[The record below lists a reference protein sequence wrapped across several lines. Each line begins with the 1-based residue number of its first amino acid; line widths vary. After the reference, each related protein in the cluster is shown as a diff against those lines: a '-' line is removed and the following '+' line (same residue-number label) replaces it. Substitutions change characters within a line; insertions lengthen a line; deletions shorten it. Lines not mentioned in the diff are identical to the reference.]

1 MGHGGQVRRP
11 EGVHALTQ
19 TTPHED
25 TTAARTRDP
34 FAMLATPLDP
44 RRVKQR
50 DAGGGRMVPYLEGF
64 DLIAAA
70 NAIFGFDGWSYRI
83 DECRP
88 TTTAQGAPMYVA
100 TCTVEALGVRRTD
113 VGFGIVE
120 LPRGGAN
127 KGIDTPQAHETA
139 FKGAATD
146 ALKRALRSF
155 GEQFGNELYD
165 KGARDAPRE
174 TNRAAGSDS
183 APRNEGPGTVGD
195 LLAWAKRE
203 HGLDRSQ
210 VFRVLNVKAP
220 AEITDLRAAAAAIA
234 DARKGHG

>member
-1 MGHGGQVRRP
+1 M
-11 EGVHALTQ
+11 TQ

-25 TTAARTRDP
+25 TTDAPTRDT
-34 FAMLATPLDP
+34 FAMLAAPLDP

-88 TTTAQGAPMYVA
+88 TTTAHGALMYAA

-120 LPRGGAN
+120 THRRGGN
-127 KGIDTPQAHETA
+127 EGIDTPQAHETA

-174 TNRAAGSDS
+174 APRGRGSDS
-183 APRNEGPGTVGD
+183 APRNDGPENGTGANGTPRTVGD
-195 LLAWAKRE
+195 FLAWAKRE

-210 VFRVLNVKAP
+210 VFRILNVKAP
-220 AEITDLRAAAAAIA
+220 AEITDLHAAAAAIT
-234 DARKGHG
+234 DARKGQG